1 MATSYGLQTRLKK
14 KKTADSTNNELQALQ
29 KENANLKREN
39 TKLKKIIKEASDNG
53 KGTTGK
59 NSSGNSGASETK

>member
-39 TKLKKIIKEASDNG
+39 TKLKKQIKEASDNG

-59 NSSGNSGASETK
+59 NSSVNSGASETK

>member
-39 TKLKKIIKEASDNG
+39 TKLKKQIKEASDNG
-53 KGTTGK
+53 KVTTGK

>member
-29 KENANLKREN
+29 KENANLK
-39 TKLKKIIKEASDNG
+39 KQIKEASDNG

-59 NSSGNSGASETK
+59 NSSASSGASQTK

>member
-29 KENANLKREN
+29 KENANLK
-39 TKLKKIIKEASDNG
+39 KQIKEASDNG